1 MIEYHRLLDR
11 IVCLDA
17 RIEEISTKEIYV
29 EKVNKLKC
37 FIGIR
42 AHTALSLIVETSDFS
57 RFSKG
62 NVYAAY
68 LGLIPGDDSSGEDS
82 NKLGI
87 TKAGNR
93 HLRKLL
99 IESAQCFARGQ
110 TGHISV
116 KLKQRQA
123 LCSSDI
129 VAYANKANERLRR
142 RYYKMIGKGKKY
154 NIVKTAIAR
163 ELACF
168 IWGMMTDNI
177 QLSH

>member
-1 MIEYHRLLDR
+1 MCGSHFRNRYGSAIRNGWLR
-11 IVCLDA
+11 NV
-17 RIEEISTKEIYV
+17 
-29 EKVNKLKC
+29 
-37 FIGIR
+37 GI
-42 AHTALSLIVETSDFS
+42 F
-57 RFSKG
+57 
-62 NVYAAY
+62 
-68 LGLIPGDDSSGEDS
+68 
-82 NKLGI
+82 
-87 TKAGNR
+87 R